1 MEEVTMSTFMK
12 KQEQVT
18 RKWYIVDAANKP
30 LGRVSTQVAMILM
43 GKHRPDYT
51 PYVDGGDG
59 VIVLNAAKVVLT
71 GDKLNKKFYRYHT
84 GHIGGLKEVSY
95 KTMMETN
102 PEKAVELAVKGMLP
116 KNKIASNAMTR
127 LRVFSGAEHNLGAQK
142 PEVFEK

>member
-1 MEEVTMSTFMK
+1 MSTFMK
-12 KQEQVT
+12 KQEQVS
-18 RKWYIVDAANKP
+18 RKWYIVDAADKP
-30 LGRVSTQVAMILM
+30 LGRVATQIATILM

-51 PYVDGGDG
+51 PHVDGGDG

-95 KTMMETN
+95 KRIMETR
-102 PEKAVELAVKGMLP
+102 PEQAVELAVKGMLP
-116 KNKIASNAMTR
+116 KNKIASAAMTR
-127 LRVFSGAEHNLGAQK
+127 LRVFSGAEHNLAAQK

>member
-1 MEEVTMSTFMK
+1 MSTFMK
-12 KQEQVT
+12 KQEQVS
-18 RKWYIVDAANKP
+18 RKWYIVDAADKP
-30 LGRVSTQVAMILM
+30 LGRVATQISTILT

-51 PYVDGGDG
+51 PHVDGGDC

-95 KTMMETN
+95 KRIMETK
-102 PEKAVELAVKGMLP
+102 PEKAIELAVKGMMP
-116 KNKIASNAMTR
+116 KNKIAAAALTR
-127 LRVFSGAEHNLGAQK
+127 LRVFAGAEHNLGAQK

>member
-1 MEEVTMSTFMK
+1 MSTFMK
-12 KQEQVT
+12 KQEQVS
-18 RKWYIVDAANKP
+18 RKWYIVDAADKP
-30 LGRVSTQVAMILM
+30 LGRVATQISTILT

-51 PYVDGGDG
+51 PHVDGGDC

-95 KTMMETN
+95 KRIMETK
-102 PEKAVELAVKGMLP
+102 PEKAIQLAVKGMMP
-116 KNKIASNAMTR
+116 KNKIAAAALTR
-127 LRVFSGAEHNLGAQK
+127 LRVFAGAEHNLGAQK